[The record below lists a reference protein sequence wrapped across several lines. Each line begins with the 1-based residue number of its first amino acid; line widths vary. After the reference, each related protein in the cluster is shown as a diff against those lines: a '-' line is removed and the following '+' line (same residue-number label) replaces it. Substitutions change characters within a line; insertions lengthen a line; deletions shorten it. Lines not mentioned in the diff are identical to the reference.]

1 MFWPTFHYFHYSLTT
16 GCGEKNYTP
25 QNGQDLKNF
34 RSSPEK
40 KLCPDCFGG
49 KIFFCSKS
57 YFLSF
62 QVILEQKNFLTPQN
76 FSKTQK
82 FSKSPVLVNKVK
94 ILLNKVEILCYAL
107 FLEI

>member
-1 MFWPTFHYFHYSLTT
+1 MKYDFEQKKFLPPKRSGLKIFSVKSRKKTKSWLFW
-16 GCGEKNYTP
+16 G
-25 QNGQDLKNF
+25 QN
-34 RSSPEK
+34 
-40 KLCPDCFGG
+40 
-49 KIFFCSKS
+49 FFCSKS

-62 QVILEQKNFLTPQN
+62 QVILEQKKFLTPQN

>member
-1 MFWPTFHYFHYSLTT
+1 MKGNMILSKKKF
-16 GCGEKNYTP
+16 CP
-25 QNGQDLKNF
+25 QNSQDLVFFLDLTEKF
-34 RSSPEK
+34 LSP
-40 KLCPDCFGG
+40 DRFGG
-49 KIFFCSKS
+49 KFFFCSKS

-62 QVILEQKNFLTPQN
+62 QVILEQKKILTPQN